1 MKQLANTYNGH
12 EIIIIFFQIIFFI
25 PVVIDAV
32 QVSNQCDWGDKEL
45 GTAPFI
51 RDSAP
56 DPTGTITFPGVCC
69 GELLLIE
76 LLPVLELL

>member
-1 MKQLANTYNGH
+1 MYSIEVKY
-12 EIIIIFFQIIFFI
+12 IIQVIFSI

-32 QVSNQCDWGDKEL
+32 QVSNHWDWGDKEL
-45 GTAPFI
+45 ETAPFM
-51 RDSAP
+51 RVSAP